1 MPVEFRFARR
11 DEYPRIS
18 QFLNDYWA
26 EDHVYCRDRALFD
39 WTFRRPGHWPK
50 DEYSLALA
58 EDAGELVGIL
68 GGIPFA
74 FNRFGA
80 RSNGIWMANY
90 VIRPDH
96 RRGPTALQLLAM
108 FRPPRFDA
116 CVAFGINPAT
126 SAIYRVLRGEVL
138 PLIPRHL
145 AVLPGCE
152 ERLCDLLAIAHPEWE
167 AERTRS
173 LAGSVH
179 ARRTFR
185 RRLIRCASLPA
196 TWDREDWP
204 AMAACTVGAA
214 RDRDYLEWR
223 YLRHPRFE
231 YRIITVPEGARAGL
245 AIWRLETIRRQ
256 TPEGR
261 RDVDRIGRLVEFI
274 PVSRGN
280 ARALFAAFLQQLQAA
295 GAFGA
300 DFYCYHGPTRAL
312 LAELGFRHTGAAIPT
327 ADDVPTR
334 FQPLDG
340 KGGGIMSAMF
350 LRTARRSCSDG
361 ADSPWYWT
369 KSDSDQDR
377 PN

>member
-1 MPVEFRFARR
+1 MPVEFRFARLG
-11 DEYPRIS
+11 EYPRIRE
-18 QFLNDYWA
+18 FLNEYWA
-26 EDHVYCRDRALFD
+26 KDHVYCRDLALFE
-39 WTFRRPGHWPK
+39 WTFRRPGYWV
-50 DEYSLALA
+50 DGEYSLALA
-58 EDAGELVGIL
+58 EDGGELVGLL

-74 FNRFGA
+74 FNRFGR

-90 VIRPDH
+90 VVRPDH
-96 RRGPTALQLLAM
+96 RRGPAALQLLAL

-126 SAIYRVLRGEVL
+126 SAIYRMMRGEVL

-152 ERLCDLLAIAHPEWE
+152 ERLRALVAMAHPEWE

-173 LAGSVH
+173 LAAAFTL
-179 ARRTFR
+179 ARLPGDGDGR
-185 RRLIRCASLPA
+185 ASLPES
-196 TWDREDWP
+196 WDAEDWP
-204 AMAACTVGAA
+204 AIAAETVGAA

-231 YRIITVPEGARAGL
+231 YRVIAAPQGARAGL
-245 AIWRLETIRRQ
+245 AVWRLETIRRE

-261 RDVDRIGRLVEFI
+261 RAVDRIGRLVEFI
-274 PVSRGN
+274 PASRGN
-280 ARALFAAFLQQLQAA
+280 GRGLLAAFLQQLGAA
-295 GAFGA
+295 GAFAA

-312 LAELGFRHTGAAIPT
+312 LNELGFRET
-327 ADDVPTR
+327 AVHPDGGQVPTR

-340 KGGGIMSAMF
+340 KGGGIMSALF
-350 LRTARRSCSDG
+350 LAGGPSCCSDSG
-361 ADSPWYWT
+361 ASPWYWT

>member
-50 DEYSLALA
+50 DEYSFALA

-80 RSNGIWMANY
+80 RSSGIWMANY

-138 PLIPRHL
+138 PLDPAALRRAAGMRRARCATCLPSRIRSGRPSARARSPPRSRSKDFPTPVIV
-145 AVLPGCE
+145 APRSPRPGT
-152 ERLCDLLAIAHPEWE
+152 A
-167 AERTRS
+167 RTGRPS
-173 LAGSVH
+173 PPARW
-179 ARRTFR
+179 ARRATATTWSGAT
-185 RRLIRCASLPA
+185 CA
-196 TWDREDWP
+196 
-204 AMAACTVGAA
+204 
-214 RDRDYLEWR
+214 
-223 YLRHPRFE
+223 
-231 YRIITVPEGARAGL
+231 
-245 AIWRLETIRRQ
+245 
-256 TPEGR
+256 
-261 RDVDRIGRLVEFI
+261 
-274 PVSRGN
+274 
-280 ARALFAAFLQQLQAA
+280 
-295 GAFGA
+295 
-300 DFYCYHGPTRAL
+300 TRASS
-312 LAELGFRHTGAAIPT
+312 T
-327 ADDVPTR
+327 A
-334 FQPLDG
+334 
-340 KGGGIMSAMF
+340 
-350 LRTARRSCSDG
+350 
-361 ADSPWYWT
+361 
-369 KSDSDQDR
+369 
-377 PN
+377 